1 MKRILAT
8 LTLLTLIVTAAAL
21 AGRTDAP
28 AVERALSSNP
38 GEAAAA
44 IAELRAEG
52 QAGVDAL
59 AAAGARLTRK
69 EDVASFRAALDRV
82 CRQRDCYA
90 SHLYWYTDL
99 IEATVAARTQ
109 NKPILSLRLLGNL
122 DDELS
127 CANSRFF
134 RTTLYADPRI
144 SRVLRDKFILHWSSE
159 RPVPRV
165 TIDFGDGRKLCS
177 TITGN
182 SAHYLLDA
190 TGRPLDVVPGLYAPD
205 AFLWQLNDLL
215 ALGKESPSDDAL
227 HQYHAWK
234 FNTALNKR
242 EAELLRV
249 AVPLPPAKGGSN
261 RIYASKA
268 ASLAMTKGVLEM
280 PLLRDLGQPVQQV
293 LDTTW
298 KKMAASRVSRV
309 SFDSA
314 AIALMRDKTPSFTAK
329 MLARLQE
336 SVAEDTLRNEYD
348 LHLRIHQWLA
358 TSRQPLSFD
367 TLNKRVYADLFLTPR
382 TDPWLGLLQEDA
394 FPAIEGGGVV
404 GASK

>member
-1 MKRILAT
+1 MKRTLAA
-8 LTLLTLIVTAAAL
+8 LTLLTLIIAAAAL
-21 AGRTDAP
+21 AGRTDRP
-28 AVERALSSNP
+28 AVDRALSSNP
-38 GEAAAA
+38 SEADAA
-44 IAELRAEG
+44 IAELRAQG

-59 AAAGARLTRK
+59 AAAGAQLTK
-69 EDVASFRAALDRV
+69 KGDVARFRAALDRV

-90 SHLYWYTDL
+90 SHLYWHTDL
-99 IEATVAARTQ
+99 IEATVAARAQ
-109 NKPILSLRLLGNL
+109 HKPILSLRLLGNL

-215 ALGKESPSDDAL
+215 ALGKESPDDAAL
-227 HQYHAWK
+227 HEYHARK
-234 FNTALNKR
+234 FNTASDKR

-249 AVPLPPAKGGSN
+249 VGPPLA
-261 RIYASKA
+261 
-268 ASLAMTKGVLEM
+268 
-280 PLLRDLGQPVQQV
+280 
-293 LDTTW
+293 
-298 KKMAASRVSRV
+298 
-309 SFDSA
+309 
-314 AIALMRDKTPSFTAK
+314 
-329 MLARLQE
+329 
-336 SVAEDTLRNEYD
+336 
-348 LHLRIHQWLA
+348 
-358 TSRQPLSFD
+358 
-367 TLNKRVYADLFLTPR
+367 
-382 TDPWLGLLQEDA
+382 
-394 FPAIEGGGVV
+394 
-404 GASK
+404 

>member
-1 MKRILAT
+1 MKRTLAA

-21 AGRTDAP
+21 AGKTDAP
-28 AVERALSSNP
+28 AVERALSSNR
-38 GEAAAA
+38 GEADAA

-59 AAAGARLTRK
+59 AVAGARLTHK
-69 EDVASFRAALDRV
+69 EDVARFRAALDRV
-82 CRQRDCYA
+82 CRQRDCYT

-99 IEATVAARTQ
+99 IEATVAARAQ

-215 ALGKESPSDDAL
+215 SLGNESPSDAAL
-227 HQYHAWK
+227 HDYHARK
-234 FNTALNKR
+234 FNTALDKR

-249 AVPLPPAKGGSN
+249 AAPLPSSKGVSN

-268 ASLAMTKGVLEM
+268 APIATTKGILEV
-280 PLLRDLGQPVQQV
+280 PLLRDLGQPVQPV
-293 LDTTW
+293 VDAVW
-298 KKMAASRVSRV
+298 KKMAASRVARV
-309 SFDSA
+309 SFDPA
-314 AIALMRDKTPSFTAK
+314 AIALMRDKTPSFTPK

-348 LHLRIHQWLA
+348 LHLRIHQWFA

-367 TLNKRVYADLFLTPR
+367 RLNQRVYAELFLTPR